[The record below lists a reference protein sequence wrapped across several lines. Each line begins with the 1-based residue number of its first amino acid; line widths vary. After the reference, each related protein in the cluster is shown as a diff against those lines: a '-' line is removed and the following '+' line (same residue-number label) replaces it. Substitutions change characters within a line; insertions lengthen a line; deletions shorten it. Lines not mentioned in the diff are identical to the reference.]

1 MIDQEMY
8 EDLEKMVVKDLEKII
23 DKGDMTA
30 ADADSLTKGLCLL
43 EKVKKHIMGD
53 AMEEEEYSQRYYPR
67 YPMNSYECGRSPQT
81 GRYMSRDNGSGMRG
95 ANSRN
100 SYTINWAG
108 GRSRDYSQHGD
119 DMIEHLEIMR
129 DQAATEQERRMID
142 QWIESAMTV

>member
-30 ADADSLTKGLCLL
+30 ADADSLTKGMCLL

-53 AMEEEEYSQRYYPR
+53 MMEEEEYSQRYYPR
-67 YPMNSYECGRSPQT
+67 YPMNSYERGGNSQN
-81 GRYMSRDNGSGMRG
+81 GRYMRG

-100 SYTINWAG
+100 SYTLNWTG
-108 GRSRDYSQHGD
+108 GRSRDYSQHGNE
-119 DMIEHLEIMR
+119 MIERLEMMR